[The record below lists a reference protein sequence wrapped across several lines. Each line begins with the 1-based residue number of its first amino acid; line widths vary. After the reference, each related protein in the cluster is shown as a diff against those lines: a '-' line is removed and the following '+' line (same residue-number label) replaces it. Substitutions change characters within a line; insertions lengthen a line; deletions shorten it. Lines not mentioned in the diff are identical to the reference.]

1 MKIAYGNS
9 RFAKKWSN
17 KEIEFGDLCLR
28 CRTPLRTAE
37 TVTEYKKMSKAQR
50 DDIKDRG
57 GFVLGHLREG
67 TRKANM
73 VACRSAITLDADY
86 ADVSFIERY
95 EATRMHHTILYSTHS
110 HTPEAPRYR
119 LIIMVN
125 RDMTPDEYSAVSRLV
140 ANEIGMDYFD
150 DCTYEPHR
158 LMYWQSTPADG
169 EYIFRVFGS
178 RPVDVDKYLGKLA
191 DWRDCSL
198 WPTSSRQSAVIQRD
212 IKQQQDPLAKSGVV
226 GAFCRAYS
234 IDDAIDTFLS
244 DIYAPSTAPDRYDYI
259 PADSSA
265 GVVLYDGKWAYSH
278 HATDPACDKLLNAF
292 DLVRIHKFGDIDEK
306 ASFKEMS
313 ELAVKDERVG
323 AVLLEEKRK
332 DASLEFDDWIIGL
345 QRDRSGALYNN
356 LHNITLILEND
367 TALKAVVFNLLAD
380 GMEIKGGVP
389 WKHPARFWRDA
400 DDAQLIS
407 YVDSHYGTF
416 SARNY
421 QIAVTKVA
429 DDRSYHP
436 VREFLDSL
444 PVWDEKK
451 RVDTLLIDYLGAEDN
466 LYVRAVTRK
475 TLCAAIARVNN
486 PGVKFDYM
494 LVLNGPQGIGK
505 STLISKLGG
514 EWYTDS
520 VSITDMN
527 DKTAAEKLQGH
538 WIIEI
543 GELAGMKKADID
555 KVKAF
560 VSRQDDKYRA
570 SFGRRVTPHP
580 RQSIFFG
587 TTNSEKGYLRD
598 ITGNRRFWAVK
609 IPGNGDR
616 PSWQITDDEIRQIW
630 AETLV
635 YYKACEKLYLPV
647 NLEAD
652 ARAGQLE
659 ALEIDDREGF
669 VREYLD
675 TPLPENWAD
684 LDLAMRLEYLDRS
697 LFAEH
702 LEGKAKRTSVSN
714 IEIWVEC
721 FRKPR
726 HDIKRQDSYD
736 ISAIMT
742 KIGGWTVSSKKTRTK
757 LYGPQQFWERVL

>member
-17 KEIEFGDLCLR
+17 KEITFGDLCYR
-28 CRTPLRTAE
+28 FRNPLRTAE
-37 TVTEYKKMSKAQR
+37 TVAEYKKMTKAER
-50 DDIKDRG
+50 DDIKDHG
-57 GFVLGHLREG
+57 GFVLGHLKEG
-67 TRKANM
+67 TRRANM

-86 ADVSFIERY
+86 ADVDFLKRY
-95 EATRMHHTILYSTHS
+95 EKERMHHTILYSTHS
-110 HTPEAPRYR
+110 HTPEAPRFR
-119 LIIMVN
+119 LIIMVD

-169 EYIFRVFGS
+169 EYIFQVFGS
-178 RPVDVDKYLGKLA
+178 RPVNVDAYLGKLA

-198 WPTSSRQSAVIQRD
+198 WPTSSRQSAVIQRSV
-212 IKQQQDPLAKSGVV
+212 KQQQDPLTKAGII
-226 GAFCRAYS
+226 GAFCRTYS
-234 IDDAIDTFLS
+234 IEDAIETFLS
-244 DIYAPSTAPDRYDYI
+244 DIYEPSATPGRYDYI
-259 PADSSA
+259 PADSAA
-265 GVVLYDGKWAYSH
+265 GVVLYEGKWAYSH
-278 HATDPACDKLLNAF
+278 HATDPACEKLLNAF
-292 DLVRIHKFGDIDEK
+292 DLVRIHKFGDMDEAK
-306 ASFKEMS
+306 SNNAMR
-313 ELAVKDERVG
+313 ELAVKDDRVN
-323 AVLLEEKRK
+323 AIMLEEKRM
-332 DASLEFDDWIIGL
+332 DAAREFDDWTKGL
-345 QRDRSGALYNN
+345 QRDRGGLLRNT
-356 LHNITLILEND
+356 LHNITLILQND
-367 TALKAVVFNLLAD
+367 PALKAVVFNQLAD
-380 GMEIKGGVP
+380 GMEIKGEVP

-416 SARNY
+416 SSSNY

-436 VREFLDSL
+436 IREFLHGL
-444 PVWDEKK
+444 PPWDGEK
-451 RVDTLLIDYLGAEDN
+451 RVDTLLVDYLGADDN
-466 LYVRAVTRK
+466 QYVRAITRK
-475 TLCAAIARVNN
+475 TLCAAIARVST

-580 RQSIFFG
+580 RQSVFFG

-598 ITGNRRFWAVK
+598 ITGNRRFWTVK
-609 IPGNGDR
+609 IPGSNDKQ
-616 PSWQITDDEIRQIW
+616 SWQLTDEDIWQIW
-630 AETLV
+630 AEALV
-635 YYKACEKLYLPV
+635 YYKAGERLYLPA

-652 ARAGQLE
+652 ARVEQLE

-684 LDLAMRLEYLDRS
+684 LDLPMRLEYLDRS
-697 LFAEH
+697 LFAEN
-702 LEGKAKRTSVSN
+702 LEGKVRRTNVSN
-714 IEIWVEC
+714 IEVWVEC
-721 FRKPR
+721 FRKSR

-736 ISAIMT
+736 ISSIMT
-742 KIGGWTVSSKKTRTK
+742 KIGGWAVSPKKTRTK
-757 LYGPQQFWERVL
+757 LYGPQQFWVRE